1 MYILLIK
8 YKSTTPVQT
17 FLKGFTAKQFLADMS
32 WEGKG
37 SKAKHTLCLDLGL
50 IR

>member
-1 MYILLIK
+1 MGNLSHFLESSQMYILLIK

-32 WEGKG
+32 
-37 SKAKHTLCLDLGL
+37 
-50 IR
+50 